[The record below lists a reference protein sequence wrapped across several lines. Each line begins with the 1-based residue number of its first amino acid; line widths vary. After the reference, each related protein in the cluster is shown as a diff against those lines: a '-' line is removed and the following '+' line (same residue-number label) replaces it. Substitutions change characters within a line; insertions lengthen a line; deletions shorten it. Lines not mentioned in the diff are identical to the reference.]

1 MKFNLFRVYAGLLL
15 LLLINNMATASSS
28 STRPYSSK
36 VYRVRP
42 FPTEWRPLQSPPTET
57 RLSALQSFRVPRQ
70 MSVRAFVARFGIP
83 HRYLVTDVTFPNT
96 DPSRILNGLIYDLSH
111 GYHAE
116 LWVQKPPSDVI
127 VFAFITAP
135 DGHLVPGLKTP

>member
-1 MKFNLFRVYAGLLL
+1 MKSNLSRVYAGLLL

-28 STRPYSSK
+28 STHPYSSK

-42 FPTEWRPLQSPPTET
+42 FPTQWRPLHPPPTET
-57 RLSALQSFRVPRQ
+57 RLSSLQSFRMPSR

-83 HRYLVTDVTFPNT
+83 HRYLVMDATLPNT
-96 DPSRILNGLIYDLSH
+96 DSSRILNGLIYDLPH

-127 VFAFITAP
+127 VFAFITGP
-135 DGHLVPGLKTP
+135 DGRLVPGLKAP